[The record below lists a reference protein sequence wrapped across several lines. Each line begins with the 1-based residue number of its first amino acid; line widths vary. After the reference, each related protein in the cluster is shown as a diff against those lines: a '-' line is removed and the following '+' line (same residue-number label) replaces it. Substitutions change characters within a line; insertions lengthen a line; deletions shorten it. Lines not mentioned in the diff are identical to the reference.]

1 MSLLLGV
8 FCFTLFAVWR
18 VLSRSLCGLFMIKAS
33 LLKFINSIGRVF
45 LDGYAQVLMIAF
57 SVMFGFAKSLSE
69 FVYYRNEINI
79 EPSEIKTY
87 AILCYLLLN
96 LAYWFILLKH
106 RAKPIEIKNPKRL
119 CFILFGIFLATY
131 ALCWITYWP
140 GTIFVDNL
148 WIPNLGMLM
157 ARQHPIFYCTYI
169 LFLFKIGM
177 WLGGLH
183 YSIILYTGVQILVT
197 SAFMASLFFS
207 IFQRKIPRWVKIILL
222 VSCVALPI
230 YAIFAIANVKDI
242 YWSLC
247 LSGFTVL
254 IYRLLL
260 SPEQKQSRKFWLLF
274 NIYLLGIV
282 LLRNNGIYI
291 TLFNL
296 GFLLW
301 LFPKQREMLY
311 KSIGIILVAF
321 CLLSLW
327 YKLFDIEPMFKEKIA
342 VPLQQIGAVVVN
354 DGILTD
360 EQKEFISKVMPLE
373 RIKKY
378 YYPYTADTI
387 KWGKTGFSS
396 RFLNAHSFE
405 FLRVWLD
412 VVIANPKL
420 SLLAYLQQVY
430 WYWAPNNR
438 EQMWLVIDV
447 APELPFLCEELRT
460 WIYEQGY
467 VWGYLI
473 YPSWQYRLS
482 KYYETSYNFWHE
494 GSLFWI
500 VFGCALLYYLKQR
513 SLKYLIIYL
522 PVFSLWLT
530 LMVAVPTH
538 YFRYILSYIYLL
550 PFFIAL
556 LFTDENEK
564 GDKEVYIFDY
574 KNWSIKTK
582 KYLKWGTMGVGAM
595 ILVPMMYWG
604 IVNNIPRSARVDI
617 YTQTDEPMF
626 NAYLNGHGVPLKETS
641 WMPKKGNHGVAI
653 RKYGNSMKVLLYV
666 FENTNINV
674 DLMGPSV
681 RDKNGKRIEKWVKF
695 TDFRING
702 RRVISNKETLEG
714 NKSVWHDEPYKY
726 TFYAEKD
733 NVYEIVLKWR
743 KN

>member
-1 MSLLLGV
+1 M
-8 FCFTLFAVWR
+8 
-18 VLSRSLCGLFMIKAS
+18 SRSLCGLFMIKAS
-33 LLKFINSIGRVF
+33 VLKFINSVERVF
-45 LDGYAQVLMIAF
+45 QDKCAQILMIAF
-57 SVMFGFAKSLSE
+57 SVMFGFVKSLSD
-69 FVYYRNEINI
+69 FVYPANAFNI
-79 EPSEIKTY
+79 EIPCVIVY
-87 AILCYLLLN
+87 AEMCYLLLN
-96 LAYWFILLKH
+96 FLYWLISYKYNV
-106 RAKPIEIKNPKRL
+106 KPVKIKNPKRL
-119 CFILFGIFLATY
+119 CFILFGIFLAVY
-131 ALCWITYWP
+131 ALCWVTYWP
-140 GTIFVDNL
+140 GTMFIDNI
-148 WIPNLGMLM
+148 WIMNFGMMM
-157 ARQHPIFYCTYI
+157 ARQHPIIYVSFI
-169 LFLFKIGM
+169 LFLLKLGV

-183 YSIILYTGVQILVT
+183 WSIIIYTALQVLAT

-207 IFQRKIPRWVKIILL
+207 IFQRRIPYLIKVLL
-222 VSCVALPI
+222 LAVCVALPI
-230 YAIFAIANVKDI
+230 YAIFAISNTKDI

-274 NIYLLGIV
+274 NIYLLGVV

-291 TLFNL
+291 TVLNL

-311 KSIGIILVAF
+311 KSMGIILVAF
-321 CLLSLW
+321 WLVSMW
-327 YKLFDIEPMFKEKIA
+327 YKLFDIEPMFKEKVNI
-342 VPLQQIGAVVVN
+342 PIQQIAAVVIN
-354 DGILTD
+354 GGDLTD
-360 EQKEFISKVMPLE
+360 EQKDFISKVIPLK
-373 RIKKY
+373 RIKVRHD
-378 YYPYTADTI
+378 PNSVDTI
-387 KWGKTGFSS
+387 KWGQSGFSS
-396 RFLNAHSFE
+396 RFLNAHKLE
-405 FLRVWLD
+405 FMKVWLELAL
-412 VVIANPKL
+412 ANPQLYIK
-420 SLLAYLQQVY
+420 SYLQAVY
-430 WYWAPNNR
+430 WYWAPSDMENLN
-438 EQMWLVIDV
+438 LILDV
-447 APELPFLCEELRT
+447 VPGVKFITEEARAFV
-460 WIYEQGY
+460 YEHG
-467 VWGYLI
+467 LI
-473 YPSWQYRLS
+473 HCDFYIPILEWYLS

-494 GSLFWI
+494 GTLFWI
-500 VFGCALLYYLKQR
+500 VFGCALLYYLKR
-513 SLKYLIIYL
+513 RNLKYLIIYL

-530 LMVAVPTH
+530 LMVAVPGP
-538 YFRYILSYIYLL
+538 YFRYVLSYIYLL

-564 GDKEVYIFDY
+564 GDKEVYVFDY
-574 KNWSIKTK
+574 KNWSVKTK
-582 KYLKWGTMGVGAM
+582 KYLKWGTIGVGAM
-595 ILVPMMYWG
+595 ILVPMVYLG

-666 FENTNINV
+666 FDDTDINV

-702 RRVISNKETLEG
+702 RRVMSNKETLEG